1 MCTIHIKSVKNFQG
15 VFVYW
20 VTSNFFSIGQ
30 ILTLKNPAVRKV
42 LNIPQLLKKPEELHK
57 NTKGFMENFK
67 DQQKHHDKLEKER
80 AIRERQQ
87 ASAAARRAAKRR
99 F

>member
-1 MCTIHIKSVKNFQG
+1 M
-15 VFVYW
+15 
-20 VTSNFFSIGQ
+20 
-30 ILTLKNPAVRKV
+30 LK
-42 LNIPQLLKKPEELHK
+42 KKPEELQK

-87 ASAAARRAAKRR
+87 ATAAARRAAKRR